1 MALRL
6 ALRLPLLVHLS
17 SKHLQLLPLLLQ
29 LLLELQCLLLD
40 RLELLPLG
48 AIALYCKLALI
59 RQRLLLKPAI
69 FVSDWMG
76 EYG

>member
-1 MALRL
+1 MI
-6 ALRLPLLVHLS
+6 
-17 SKHLQLLPLLLQ
+17 
-29 LLLELQCLLLD
+29 ELQCLLLD

-69 FVSDWMG
+69 FVSGWMG